1 MLKEYKNWSGSRKEL
16 VKILSIIEDQNPKDF
31 MMISNKSNKYLKVTP
46 RRIQNFLDEDI
57 LTKAPMVKGE
67 YIYNSEHLYRY
78 LAAIK
83 LKNLGHSL
91 RQISNLLSNYE
102 IEEVKDNFLR
112 DKIIKEN
119 KKNLLRNIDANEDNL
134 SSKLKSLGRLEGR
147 VLRSQWIKFAVT
159 KWCHLDV
166 KKKEFQ
172 NLKKDDVDIIV
183 DSIRDIL
190 NQTMVV
196 KDIDKKIG

>member
-102 IEEVKDNFLR
+102 IEEVKNNFLR

-147 VLRSQWIKFAVT
+147 Y
-159 KWCHLDV
+159 
-166 KKKEFQ
+166 
-172 NLKKDDVDIIV
+172 
-183 DSIRDIL
+183 
-190 NQTMVV
+190 
-196 KDIDKKIG
+196 

>member
-31 MMISNKSNKYLKVTP
+31 MMISNKSNKYLRVTP

-159 KWCHLDV
+159 KWCHLDI
-166 KKKEFQ
+166 KKKELQ
-172 NLKKDDVDIIV
+172 DLRNEDIDTIV
-183 DSIRDIL
+183 ESIRDIL
-190 NQTMVV
+190 NQTRAI
-196 KDIDKKIG
+196 DNLDKKIG

>member
-16 VKILSIIEDQNPKDF
+16 VGVLSKIEEENPKDF

-46 RRIQNFLDEDI
+46 RRIQNFLDEEI
-57 LTKAPMVKGE
+57 LPRAELVRGE
-67 YIYNSEHLYRY
+67 YIYDSSHFYRY

-102 IEEVKDNFLR
+102 IEEIKDNFLKE
-112 DKIIKEN
+112 KIHKEN
-119 KKNLLRNIDANEDNL
+119 KKNLLRNINPDEENL
-134 SSKLKSLGRLEGR
+134 SSKLKSLGRSEGR

-159 KWCHLDV
+159 KWCHLDI
-166 KKKEFQ
+166 KKKELQ
-172 NLKKDDVDIIV
+172 NLKNEEVDIIV
-183 DSIRDIL
+183 ESIRDIL
-190 NQTMVV
+190 NQT
-196 KDIDKKIG
+196 KSIKEIDKKIG

>member
-102 IEEVKDNFLR
+102 IEEVKNNFLR

-159 KWCHLDV
+159 KWCHLDI
-166 KKKEFQ
+166 KKKELQ
-172 NLKKDDVDIIV
+172 DLRNEDIDTIV
-183 DSIRDIL
+183 ESIRDIL
-190 NQTMVV
+190 NQTRAI
-196 KDIDKKIG
+196 DNLDKKIG

>member
-1 MLKEYKNWSGSRKEL
+1 MLKDYKNWSGSRKEL
-16 VKILSIIEDQNPKDF
+16 VAIISKIEDENPKDF
-31 MMISNKSNKYLKVTP
+31 MMISNKSNKYLRVTP

-57 LTKAPMVKGE
+57 LTRADMIKGE
-67 YIYNSEHLYRY
+67 YVYNSDHLYRY

-91 RQISNLLSNYE
+91 RQISKLLSSYE
-102 IEEVKDNFLR
+102 IDEIRENFLK
-112 DKIIKEN
+112 DKILGKN
-119 KKNLLRNIDANEDNL
+119 KKTLLKNINPNNENL

-159 KWCHLDV
+159 KWCHLDI

-172 NLKKDDVDIIV
+172 NLKEEEINIMVE
-183 DSIRDIL
+183 SIRDIL
-190 NQTMVV
+190 NQTLAI
-196 KDIDKKIG
+196 KDLDKKIG

>member
-91 RQISNLLSNYE
+91 RQISNLLSKQVYE
-102 IEEVKDNFLR
+102 ISLLNF
-112 DKIIKEN
+112 
-119 KKNLLRNIDANEDNL
+119 
-134 SSKLKSLGRLEGR
+134 
-147 VLRSQWIKFAVT
+147 V
-159 KWCHLDV
+159 
-166 KKKEFQ
+166 
-172 NLKKDDVDIIV
+172 
-183 DSIRDIL
+183 
-190 NQTMVV
+190 
-196 KDIDKKIG
+196 